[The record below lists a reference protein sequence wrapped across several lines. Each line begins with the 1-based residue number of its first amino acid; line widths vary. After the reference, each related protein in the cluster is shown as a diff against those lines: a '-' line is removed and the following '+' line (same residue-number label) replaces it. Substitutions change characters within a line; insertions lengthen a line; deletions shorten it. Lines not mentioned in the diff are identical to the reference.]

1 VRPLVAESVVLPFSE
16 LVLDRALKAS
26 VAVDVLNSRR
36 AVHGAHVA
44 AERDTAAGRGT
55 VAALFLLA
63 VARSM
68 SAVANSAVD
77 GRGDGL
83 HDLLALEE
91 VVVLPVVQLV
101 VSCKTGGG
109 ELVGEL
115 ALVRVRALLRA

>member
-1 VRPLVAESVVLPFSE
+1 MRPLVAESVVLPFSE

-26 VAVDVLNSRR
+26 VAVDFLNSRR

-77 GRGDGL
+77 GREL
-83 HDLLALEE
+83 LLAAGKLELHQVLGDD
-91 VVVLPVVQLV
+91 VVEGLL
-101 VSCKTGGG
+101 
-109 ELVGEL
+109 ELGHLLISEGHL
-115 ALVRVRALLRA
+115 AGDQVEHEG

>member
-1 VRPLVAESVVLPFSE
+1 MCLTEKHSRVTMRVRPLVAESVVLPFSE

-36 AVHGAHVA
+36 AVHGARVA

-77 GRGDGL
+77 GCG
-83 HDLLALEE
+83 
-91 VVVLPVVQLV
+91 VLW
-101 VSCKTGGG
+101 
-109 ELVGEL
+109 
-115 ALVRVRALLRA
+115 